1 MKSQHNFVSFV
12 LGLAVL
18 AAGLA
23 GVVLAIMGKV

>member
-1 MKSQHNFVSFV
+1 MKSQHTFVSFA

-23 GVVLAIMGKV
+23 GVVLVIMGKV

>member
-1 MKSQHNFVSFV
+1 MKSQHNFVSFA

-23 GVVLAIMGKV
+23 GVVLAIVGKV

>member
-1 MKSQHNFVSFV
+1 MKSEHNFVSFA

-23 GVVLAIMGKV
+23 GVVLAIVGKV